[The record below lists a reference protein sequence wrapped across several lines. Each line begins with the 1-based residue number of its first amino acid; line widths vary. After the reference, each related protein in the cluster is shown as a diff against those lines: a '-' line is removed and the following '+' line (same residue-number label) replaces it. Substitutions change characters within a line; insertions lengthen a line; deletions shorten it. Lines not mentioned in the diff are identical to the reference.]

1 MKNNLQQLILNV
13 IEEMDSADAYGTLPS
28 ASIPSGNV
36 LYNQDT
42 YSKGYHGIPFKS
54 AAVQKRNFPELINTK
69 SFNKKPT
76 NFKPKKAKL
85 KKIKHGK
92 QK

>member
-1 MKNNLQQLILNV
+1 MILNV
-13 IEEMDSADAYGTLPS
+13 LEEMESADVYGSLPS
-28 ASIPSGNV
+28 ASVPSNNA

-42 YSKGYHGIPFKS
+42 YSKGYHGIPFKGS
-54 AAVQKRNFPELINTK
+54 VQKRNFPELMTSKTSKKTK
-69 SFNKKPT
+69 KV
-76 NFKPKKAKL
+76 KL